1 MLIELSS
8 YRDDEMSK
16 VGINKYDKLKQY
28 LYHDKTFGI
37 LI

>member
-16 VGINKYDKLKQY
+16 VGINKYDKLKQLMKSMGKVY
-28 LYHDKTFGI
+28 A
-37 LI
+37 